1 MLIINIIFVAF
12 KNRQNIIDGF
22 FNLKIKKKFS
32 DFRKKDHQKCS
43 SASGYPELKSV
54 GMYLIRHEK
63 TYYDFSVKR

>member
-1 MLIINIIFVAF
+1 MLIININFVAF

-22 FNLKIKKKFS
+22 FNLKIKKKLS

-43 SASGYPELKSV
+43 SGYPELKSV